1 LVAGDSSA
9 ILTNTGKVY
18 NNAHVVGANIIT
30 VSGLSIGEITGTN
43 SSQSTDYVLDSL
55 SKTVSAAITTKTL
68 TPTVSNIEV
77 TKVYDGTTSTS
88 ITPAYT
94 ISGFIDG
101 DASAT
106 LTYIGKVYNSA
117 DVLSATTVT
126 VSGLSISAIT
136 GTNSSAITD
145 YALDS
150 SSKTVAATITAKE
163 LTIGSATAN
172 NKVYDSTT
180 VATTSAIGT
189 LSGFV
194 GSETVTASVN
204 VATFSDKNVEDG
216 KTVTVNYVLNNGT
229 NGGISSNYSLADN
242 TTTANI
248 TPKPITVIG
257 LTADSKVYDGLVAT
271 TLSGVSA
278 LTPGATTSDDKKYY
292 TGDDVK
298 VTGTGTG
305 TFSDKNAGAG
315 KTVTISGFTFTGTDA
330 ANYSFSAPTSI
341 ATISQRSLTI
351 SGIEGVNK
359 VYDGT
364 TIAILNSD
372 TVTKTGLVP
381 GDIINVSATG
391 VFADKDV
398 GNGKIINLTTS
409 NTGLDIGNY
418 SITAQTTATANITPA
433 TLTVKASDSAKFII
447 ESDPSGFNGAI
458 YLGLKGADTKDVLTG
473 TLSIARSNPTVNARG
488 DYVLTPSG
496 YGTVNGNYEIT
507 YETGKFTIVP
517 AETLL
522 VAVNNITINYADPLS
537 YTLTAKYLRAD
548 NTTIV
553 TLSNV
558 TITNNS
564 VVANDGIGG
573 SASFDLVTPT
583 ATTSGS
589 GNINAGAYA
598 LTAANTVITGGNFN
612 NPIVVTGT
620 LTVSP
625 KVIPTSNLVISVA
638 KTYDGNTNIT
648 RTNAT
653 VTPSSSVII
662 TGDNV
667 NVYAVGSFTDGN
679 VGTNKKLTLN
689 AFLDGAESANY
700 ALQDNGITENIGQ
713 ISQLASVSYTGASGG
728 SWSNPSN
735 WNNGAIPINGNVAQ
749 VVIPTGVTVVYDYES
764 LSGNIVSNINGVDT
778 IVSKLPTSTIVNNGG
793 TLNIYVNINITFS
806 NNVSGTGSV
815 SLSGTGVV
823 TINTVNTYSGGTNIN
838 GSKFIIENVN
848 AIGSGAISSS
858 NGTIQIAS
866 GIILD
871 NITVNGPVKLAS
883 DINTT
888 GSQTYNGGVIL
899 DAGYAVGDVVTPMTI
914 STIDGDITFGDTLAA
929 GNQAL
934 LTKQSL
940 NLNAGGFTSKIT
952 FNDTVGSMLTTNG
965 STYAD
970 YLANPGTA
978 SIYNLNVTGAKIVIN
993 ANITTFATQEYR
1005 GAVSIG
1011 DNKTNGTVR
1020 TILAE
1025 YTDSPKI
1032 TFFGTIDDSTANTHD
1047 LIVKAVS
1054 LSGKG
1059 SEVTF
1064 EGKIGSIVPL
1074 KTLTVS
1080 LGLQNPDTSSKYS
1093 DIKPNDYLDGMI
1105 IKDDI
1110 TTYGDQN
1117 YAQKTELEITT
1128 TLKCLNAGCSVNFF
1142 KNSSPGG
1149 KDGEKYE
1156 PKGYVPVPPT
1166 IPNVINAAY
1175 ETTDLQRFSSRIAT
1189 EMGGK
1194 SDDKIS
1200 TGGSISVVFCGAGD
1214 DLMDRLRAKCEDI

>member
-1 LVAGDSSA
+1 MS
-9 ILTNTGKVY
+9 
-18 NNAHVVGANIIT
+18 GA
-30 VSGLSIGEITGTN
+30 
-43 SSQSTDYVLDSL
+43 
-55 SKTVSAAITTKTL
+55 
-68 TPTVSNIEV
+68 
-77 TKVYDGTTSTS
+77 
-88 ITPAYT
+88 
-94 ISGFIDG
+94 
-101 DASAT
+101 
-106 LTYIGKVYNSA
+106 
-117 DVLSATTVT
+117 
-126 VSGLSISAIT
+126 
-136 GTNSSAITD
+136 
-145 YALDS
+145 
-150 SSKTVAATITAKE
+150 
-163 LTIGSATAN
+163 
-172 NKVYDSTT
+172 
-180 VATTSAIGT
+180 
-189 LSGFV
+189 
-194 GSETVTASVN
+194 
-204 VATFSDKNVEDG
+204 
-216 KTVTVNYVLNNGT
+216 
-229 NGGISSNYSLADN
+229 
-242 TTTANI
+242 
-248 TPKPITVIG
+248 
-257 LTADSKVYDGLVAT
+257 
-271 TLSGVSA
+271 SA
-278 LTPGATTSDDKKYY
+278 LTPGATTADDKKYY

-315 KTVTISGFTFTGTDA
+315 KTVTISGFTFTGADA
-330 ANYSFSAPTSI
+330 ANYSFSAPTTI
-341 ATISQRSLTI
+341 ATISKKELTI

-359 VYDGT
+359 LYDGT
-364 TIAILNSD
+364 TFATLNTD

-391 VFADKDV
+391 VFTNKDV
-398 GNGKIINLTTS
+398 GDGKTINLTTS

-418 SITAQTTATANITPA
+418 SVAVQTTATANIRPA
-433 TLTVKASDSAKFII
+433 PLTVKASDSAKFII

-473 TLSIARSNPTVNARG
+473 TLSINRNDPTVNTKG
-488 DYVLTPSG
+488 DYILTPSG

-507 YETGKFTIVP
+507 YQTGKFTIVP

-522 VAVNNITINYADPLS
+522 VAVNNKTINYADPLS

-548 NTTIV
+548 NSTIV

-589 GNINAGAYA
+589 RNINTGAYA

-625 KVIPTSNLVISVA
+625 KIIPTSNLVISVA

-667 NVYAVGSFTDGN
+667 SVYAVGSFTDGN
-679 VGTNKKLTLN
+679 VGLNKKITLN
-689 AFLDGAESANY
+689 AFLDGVESANY
-700 ALQDNGITENIGQ
+700 ALQDNGITKNVGQ

-764 LSGNIVSNINGVDT
+764 LSGNITSNINGVDT
-778 IVSKLPTSTIVNNGG
+778 NVSKLPTSTIVNNGG

-806 NNVSGTGSV
+806 NDVSGTGSV

-838 GSKFIIENVN
+838 GSKLVIGNVN
-848 AIGSGAISSS
+848 AIGPGAITSS
-858 NGTIQIAS
+858 NGTLQIAS

-871 NITVNGPVKLAS
+871 SITVNGPVKLAS
-883 DINTT
+883 DIKTT
-888 GSQTYNGGVIL
+888 GGQTYNGGVIL
-899 DAGYAVGDVVTPMTI
+899 DAGYAVGINQVVTPMTI
-914 STIDGDITFGDTLAA
+914 STVDGDITFGGTLTA
-929 GNQAL
+929 GNEAL
-934 LTKQSL
+934 STKQSL
-940 NLNAGGFTSKIT
+940 NLNAGGTASKIT

-978 SIYNLNVTGAKIVIN
+978 SIYNLNVTGAKIIIN
-993 ANITTFATQEYR
+993 ANITTFATQEYH

-1020 TILAE
+1020 TIVAE

-1032 TFFGTIDDSTANTHD
+1032 TFFGTVDDSTANTHD
-1047 LIVKAVS
+1047 LIIKAVS

-1064 EGKIGSIVPL
+1064 EGAIGSIVPL

-1080 LGLQNPDTSSKYS
+1080 LGLQNSDPSSKYS
-1093 DIKPNDYLDGMI
+1093 DIKSNEYLDGMI
-1105 IKDDI
+1105 IKGDI

-1142 KNSSPGG
+1142 KNSNPGG
-1149 KDGEKYE
+1149 KDREKYE
-1156 PKGYVPVPPT
+1156 PKGYEYIPPT
-1166 IPNVINAAY
+1166 ITTAAY
-1175 ETTDLQRFSSRIAT
+1175 ETADLERFSSKIAR
-1189 EMGGK
+1189 EMGDR
-1194 SDDKIS
+1194 SDDKVS
-1200 TGGSISVVFCGAGD
+1200 TGGSISVVFCGAED
-1214 DLMDRLRAKCEDI
+1214 DFMERVKQRCDNDI